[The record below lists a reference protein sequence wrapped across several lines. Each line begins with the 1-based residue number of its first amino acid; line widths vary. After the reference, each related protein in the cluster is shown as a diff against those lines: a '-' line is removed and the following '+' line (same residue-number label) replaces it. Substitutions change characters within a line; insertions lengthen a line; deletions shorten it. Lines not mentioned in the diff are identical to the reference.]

1 MEVWITPTV
10 AIIAAILASTGFWAY
25 LQTRYH
31 AQRSTDKLIMG
42 LAYDK
47 ITTLGMSYIERGW
60 ISKDEFEDFR
70 KYLFEPY
77 QELGG
82 NGVAERIMT
91 EVARL
96 PLLRQDAYT
105 ERIKKKRTI
114 TTDPKEVT
122 DQ

>member
-1 MEVWITPTV
+1 MEFWITPSV
-10 AIIAAILASTGFWAY
+10 AVITAVLASTGFWAY
-25 LQTRYH
+25 IQTRYH

-47 ITTLGMSYIERGW
+47 IMTLGMSYIERGW

-82 NGVAERIMT
+82 NGVAERIMQ

-96 PLLRQDAYT
+96 PLRSQAAVT
-105 ERIKKKRTI
+105 ERIQTKHAENN
-114 TTDPKEVT
+114 DPKEGY
-122 DQ
+122 